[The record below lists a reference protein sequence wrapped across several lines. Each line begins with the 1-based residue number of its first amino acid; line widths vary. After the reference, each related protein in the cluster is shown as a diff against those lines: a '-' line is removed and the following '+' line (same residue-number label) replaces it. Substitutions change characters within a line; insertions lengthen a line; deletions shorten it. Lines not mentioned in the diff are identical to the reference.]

1 MENKRVKSN
10 EKRFKVV
17 TEAFGASKEVKLGGL
32 ERIYINLFSD
42 SAKIFA
48 LTKASAFVINQ
59 IPRFI
64 LEAVAFGS
72 ILLLILYT
80 MADTGSFNVIP
91 ILSLYVFTG
100 YRLLPAAQQIYA
112 SFTSMSFAG
121 PSLDKLHDDQKS

>member
-1 MENKRVKSN
+1 M
-10 EKRFKVV
+10 
-17 TEAFGASKEVKLGGL
+17 
-32 ERIYINLFSD
+32 
-42 SAKIFA
+42 
-48 LTKASAFVINQ
+48 INQ

-80 MADTGSFNVIP
+80 MADTGSFNKVIP

-121 PSLDKLHDDQKS
+121 PSLDKLHDDLKNLKKFNENTEKIF